1 MQNILVISRSL
12 YFIPRIFLLYEK
24 KHRVTSTACQPSEKR
39 RWVWLTVHSNSIATK
54 SIMASSKIL
63 VAFLPVV
70 FSLLLQASQY
80 LVEAF
85 IRYQRRCRNSLFFLC
100 FLKEVKCN
108 SLNILSKCSLALCL
122 VLCWKLCMSLDK
134 HPLSNDGKFQ
144 HKCMNIF
151 CAMNC

>member
-24 KHRVTSTACQPSEKR
+24 KHCLPLQHVNHQRKDGGCGLQFK
-39 RWVWLTVHSNSIATK
+39 ATK

-144 HKCMNIF
+144 LKCMNIL
-151 CAMNC
+151 CPMNC